1 MKRVA
6 AVLLS
11 IALLCPVISR
21 AEYDLSAMSDAD
33 LLQLRTEINL
43 ELLSRQ
49 PQPADALGSG
59 VVNDCTV
66 TLRAIK
72 LGKDRDGNDGAA
84 LFFTLANGSESTTDF
99 QHVVHVQVFQDGVE
113 CDSALVK
120 GSDSAD
126 AFTTDSTTWTVKVQP
141 GAATDTPTWGCT
153 LYHLGGIIEVQ
164 LCDAKDYRHPVI
176 ASFFVDLDA
185 LN

>member
-1 MKRVA
+1 MKRFA

-49 PQPADALGSG
+49 P
-59 VVNDCTV
+59 TH
-66 TLRAIK
+66 TIRAI
-72 LGKDRDGNDGAA
+72 
-84 LFFTLANGSESTTDF
+84 TLSNGSANTTYF

-113 CDSALVK
+113 CGSSLVK
-120 GSDSAD
+120 RNDSAD

-141 GAATDTPTWGCT
+141 GAATDVPTWGCT

-164 LCDAKDYRHPVI
+164 LCDAMDYRHLVM
-176 ASFFVDLDA
+176 ASFFVDLDT

>member
-59 VVNDCTV
+59 MVNDCTV

-72 LGKDRDGNDGAA
+72 LGKTEMATMVPRCSSRLPMAA
-84 LFFTLANGSESTTDF
+84 QAR
-99 QHVVHVQVFQDGVE
+99 
-113 CDSALVK
+113 
-120 GSDSAD
+120 
-126 AFTTDSTTWTVKVQP
+126 
-141 GAATDTPTWGCT
+141 PTF
-153 LYHLGGIIEVQ
+153 
-164 LCDAKDYRHPVI
+164 
-176 ASFFVDLDA
+176 SM
-185 LN
+185 